1 MAKKPNPFAA
11 KAKGAKK
18 AAPPMAPAAPP
29 MFGGG
34 GGAAGPAPMGF
45 RKGGKVGA
53 RRGK

>member
-18 AAPPMAPAAPP
+18 AVPPMAPAAPP
-29 MFGGG
+29 AM
-34 GGAAGPAPMGF
+34 GGAAGPAPFGF
-45 RKGGKVGA
+45 SKGGKVGK